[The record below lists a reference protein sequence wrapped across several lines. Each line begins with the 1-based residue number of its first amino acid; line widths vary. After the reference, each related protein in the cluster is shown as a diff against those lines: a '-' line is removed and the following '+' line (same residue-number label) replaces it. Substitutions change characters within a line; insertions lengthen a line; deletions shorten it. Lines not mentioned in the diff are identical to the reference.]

1 MSDSQPKGIDNNNQ
15 LIFNEKTTPK
25 TCSLNSKKSKI
36 ILFTISGILLV
47 AILIIIL
54 VVTKKKIRIQQIIIQ

>member
-1 MSDSQPKGIDNNNQ
+1 MNDTESNVIHGNNQ
-15 LIFNEKTTPK
+15 LEFTEKITPK

-54 VVTKKKIRIQQIIIQ
+54 VVTKKKK